1 MNVVTIEA
9 LLDESCPVDRRM
21 EARAAVLRADVI
33 IAVDGREREFT
44 IYGTPPLEETVR
56 VGSEVALRTVR
67 IPLTGET
74 GQLEKVVAIVR
85 RIKGPNE
92 RPLE

>member
-9 LLDESCPVDRRM
+9 LLDETCPVDRRM

-33 IAVDGREREFT
+33 IAVDGPQREFT

-67 IPLTGET
+67 IPLTGEM

-85 RIKGPNE
+85 RIKGPDE